1 MTNEINLE
9 MVKWFLDDSTIYV
22 SRQGCSRIR
31 FDVEVKNCIINM
43 VLLAKRSFFDR
54 RIVGFPGG
62 ECGEK
67 VMQRMSMVLSSFGWR
82 KAMSIVCPHII
93 LRKLNLATTRKEQT
107 IIMSP

>member
-43 VLLAKRSFFDR
+43 VLLAKRNAGMKCMQADR
-54 RIVGFPGG
+54 KRLVIKVGTMYVSPGKCGRIQVGGD
-62 ECGEK
+62 
-67 VMQRMSMVLSSFGWR
+67 W
-82 KAMSIVCPHII
+82 
-93 LRKLNLATTRKEQT
+93 
-107 IIMSP
+107 

>member
-43 VLLAKRSFFDR
+43 VLLAKSRTRSSDFVIQISPCHPKDSMTR
-54 RIVGFPGG
+54 RFVVRSDFT
-62 ECGEK
+62 
-67 VMQRMSMVLSSFGWR
+67 VHRADV
-82 KAMSIVCPHII
+82 
-93 LRKLNLATTRKEQT
+93 
-107 IIMSP
+107 